1 MKVNTNYVGMNTFSA
16 SFIIIST
23 FKVTIYSPKNGT
35 TGHNIT
41 VMFRYAVEMRSLT
54 VESKNRRLYTVAH
67 DFESY
72 MPYII
77 NDHLIVPTKHSS
89 GVCMFVCEKFPGH
102 NSTPTVTNL
111 RQILFL
117 HQG

>member
-1 MKVNTNYVGMNTFSA
+1 MKVNTNYVGMNTFPA

-35 TGHNIT
+35 SRHNIT

-54 VESKNRRLYTVAH
+54 VEPENRRLYTVEY

-72 MPYII
+72 ICPI
-77 NDHLIVPTKHSS
+77 
-89 GVCMFVCEKFPGH
+89 
-102 NSTPTVTNL
+102 
-111 RQILFL
+111 
-117 HQG
+117 